1 MRKIILLAAL
11 VACGVFLTWIEI
23 NAINGAQDVDMKEV
37 VTFNR
42 DIKSGS
48 RLELEDFIM
57 TAIPSQ
63 LYNSAYFEDPLMLV
77 DQVLKI
83 DVSKAMIPTSGM
95 LLKNAYYSPD
105 EGKAITT
112 LKLSP
117 EEMMC
122 GIIENG
128 EIVTIMSVD
137 EQQQLITLGEV
148 SIKSVLS
155 QSLEPVSATNAIPAY
170 LVIQG
175 PENVVENIIN
185 LRNINRMEVIR
196 KSP

>member
-23 NAINGAQDVDMKEV
+23 NAINGAQDFDMKEV